1 MKYRKR
7 DILKAEL
14 IVLFISTLLSTI
26 LIVLIAV
33 TPVPK
38 MIVPIFWISLFV
50 LLNYLL
56 IVNPGKILL
65 MGYLQVRIPS
75 DFQEYVNKFLTKYI
89 EPSTYKHIK
98 LYVIEDDSYGAM
110 YFVDLRSIHLVF
122 TSKLVHEWNE
132 IDVESALLYISALQ
146 NHSLPLRD
154 TSILVLATIAERFII
169 TSFLGAALIHLVRS
183 HTDDVHI
190 DREAILKMKYTMG
203 YRNMLEKLKRGV
215 ELSSKLPA
223 SFGMNGVGDIAKKS
237 VNQPLYAVHES
248 IETRIEALGRD

>member
-7 DILKAEL
+7 DIVKAEL

-33 TPVPK
+33 ATVPK
-38 MIVPIFWISLFV
+38 IIVPIVWICLFV
-50 LLNYLL
+50 LLNYIL
-56 IVNPGKILL
+56 IVNPQKLLL

-89 EPSTYKHIK
+89 EHSTYKHIK
-98 LYVIEDDSYGAM
+98 LYVIEDDSYCAM

-122 TSKLVHEWNE
+122 TSRLVHEWNE

-154 TSILVLATIAERFII
+154 SSILVLATIAERFII

-183 HTDDVHI
+183 HTDDAHI
-190 DREAILKMKYTMG
+190 DREAIFKMKYTMG
-203 YRNMLEKLKRGV
+203 YRNMLEKLRRGV
-215 ELSSKLPA
+215 ESSSKLPS

-248 IETRIEALGRD
+248 IETRIEALGKD

>member
-1 MKYRKR
+1 MKYRKQ
-7 DILKAEL
+7 DILKTEL
-14 IVLFISTLLSTI
+14 IVLFISTLLSTT

-33 TPVPK
+33 TPIPK
-38 MIVPIFWISLFV
+38 IVVPIFWISLIV
-50 LLNYLL
+50 LLNYIL
-56 IVNPGKILL
+56 IVNPGKMLL
-65 MGYLQVRIPS
+65 MGYLQIRTPA
-75 DFQEYVNKFLTKYI
+75 DFQEYVNKFLAKYI

-122 TSKLVHEWNE
+122 TSRLVHEWNK

-183 HTDDVHI
+183 HTDDAHI
-190 DREAILKMKYTMG
+190 DREAIFKMKYTMG

-215 ELSSKLPA
+215 ESSSKLPA

-237 VNQPLYAVHES
+237 IHKSLYVVHES
-248 IETRIEALGRD
+248 IETRIEALGKV

>member
-7 DILKAEL
+7 DILKAAL

-33 TPVPK
+33 TAVPK
-38 MIVPIFWISLFV
+38 KIVPIVWICLFV
-50 LLNYLL
+50 LLNYTL
-56 IVNPGKILL
+56 IVNPQKILL
-65 MGYLQVRIPS
+65 MGYLHVRIPS
-75 DFQEYVNKFLTKYI
+75 DFQDYVNKFLAKYI
-89 EPSTYKHIK
+89 EPSTNKYIK

-122 TSKLVHEWNE
+122 TSRLVHEWNE

-183 HTDDVHI
+183 HTDDAHI

-203 YRNMLEKLKRGV
+203 YRNMLEKLKKGI
-215 ELSSKLPA
+215 ESSSKLPA

-248 IETRIEALGRD
+248 IESRIEALGKD

>member
-7 DILKAEL
+7 DILKAAL

-33 TPVPK
+33 TAVPK
-38 MIVPIFWISLFV
+38 KIVPIVWICLFV
-50 LLNYLL
+50 LLNYTL
-56 IVNPGKILL
+56 IVNPQKILL

-75 DFQEYVNKFLTKYI
+75 DFQDYVNKFLAKYI
-89 EPSTYKHIK
+89 EPSTNKYIK
-98 LYVIEDDSYGAM
+98 LYVIEDDSYAAM
-110 YFVDLRSIHLVF
+110 YFIDLRSIHLVF
-122 TSKLVHEWNE
+122 TSRLVHEWNE

-183 HTDDVHI
+183 HTDDAHI

-203 YRNMLEKLKRGV
+203 YRNMLEKLKKGI
-215 ELSSKLPA
+215 ESSSKLPA

-248 IETRIEALGRD
+248 IESRIEALGKD